1 MKRRAFLFLSFIIS
15 HLALIHVTA
24 QVTDRIILGNAESET
39 LHGLSSYCPDY
50 TKMTTNGLKGQT
62 GRNCLMFDANPFC
75 GDYKGIYGGEYCFVL
90 KVDGNKQNYL
100 TLKTNGGDGVTD
112 YERYRVQVDNKDLQD
127 YQREAVSFST
137 EKAPGA
143 FAYSTLVLPRK
154 ATDGKTAV
162 VIRIRSLGHYYAYG
176 TPTKFNTYQ
185 YAMEGNMP
193 PIYAA
198 YSSTD
203 PNVLVSDEV
212 QGTMASYSKATAQPL
227 GMTLEALKS
236 KINTKLKDAIRSQVT
251 GSDFKPAYQNNNFN
265 IVEAMGVAYQ
275 KGIYGT
281 TATAL
286 ASKIRTAIDSMV
298 YINNLCK
305 AGIEVRVS
313 AIGNTATKQIATEGW
328 GGLFGNQGYGLYLL
342 WKSGKVTSVWLNN
355 NVDLG
360 KGEQQR
366 KAQWIEAFKESFDHG
381 CTYGGRRHITNQA
394 MEASYSVYG
403 AALALY
409 ALDPQTYQNAPKLA
423 HRFVREA
430 LGLEEWTG
438 VPKNAKF
445 DGSIKDSEG
454 YPTFELGDPTSLS
467 TSLNFWGQHF
477 HMMTDHGNGRE
488 EGWTCASCYGNMGQR
503 ISDLYL
509 ISTYDPFLGEKG
521 DPDILGMAVKNEKS
535 QAYFSYPRADLKG
548 HRVISSESATCWRN
562 RYDPGKPYYNNLI
575 VAALSDDEELMGHVW
590 QGYLEGHVACADDA
604 DYRLF
609 PYYQHSYYL
618 PEAIDKLI
626 AYGKAHATDYTP
638 MPSTPGQADYAVS
651 DPQVGIVAVKN
662 GDEYLFV
669 NFYSEMSL
677 GSSGKAHMVTPN
689 EVRLMSFVPEVMKY
703 TPSGQTVT
711 APNEYINSNHRI
723 TYPDHPLMANGGTVY
738 DLPAYD
744 AEGHYNSARQICD
757 YYQQQLGNYLIA
769 QNTTA
774 GNTYNLVLGSSLIGK
789 SAKDISTG
797 ETVTL
802 SEEIT
807 LAPRTTKVY
816 YLTDASASTVPTP
829 SAPTG
834 LQHALKERVAE
845 LTTFAQTASE
855 ILTTDNRPGNYERD
869 AFMPF
874 FRELTMAAYVA
885 QTGTETEQDSM
896 LIVLNQAYD
905 DFVKTQVTYDA
916 CQVPGTMDYTKKIST
931 SGAVQVKSKTSVS
944 NAKQGAALFVPIV
957 ANESGNYTVKVKA
970 RSHVGDQYES
980 SLNLSLFT
988 QEQYYNGD
996 TTSDPSQT
1004 QLIAYDEFDYTTYRW
1019 SITLKGGQVMVLK
1032 FLFGG
1037 NSTTYT
1043 VNLGSTSIEAQTL
1056 YEQLHAEIL
1065 SAKAL
1070 LTEYADDEAVTDESR
1085 KALDEAITTALMVT
1099 EDASETEIQA
1109 AKEALRQAESVFRA
1123 SIATW
1128 QYPVADQAFVKDNTS
1143 QKGTGGSFEIRNSS
1157 GTDCAYIAGIKFGIS
1172 GLLADNIEIESATLR
1187 LVTVE
1192 NGGDVNVHPFSTN
1205 FGEQGGSTDSY
1216 SVHNKIITDALA
1228 ADPIFTLK
1236 VKLGGGKKIFEW
1248 VPSATTTYTIAD
1260 WTVTSDI
1267 TAYLKECVEAGNEE
1281 MGLLLAPAGSST
1293 IRSTILSKDA
1303 DDQTFGSGTTDELYL
1318 EGENIGQKT
1327 GNKVSRWSRLLE
1339 VLAQDNSPLSSLYPK
1354 LIVKVKYTPSTD
1366 VDQVREIVIMPEN
1379 NSIYDLQGRKV
1390 SKSSGS
1396 LKKGVYISGGK
1407 KIIVR

>member
-1 MKRRAFLFLSFIIS
+1 MKRRAFLFLSFLIS
-15 HLALIHVTA
+15 HFVMSSVTA
-24 QVTDRIILGNAESET
+24 QVTDRVILGNAESET
-39 LHGLSSYCPDY
+39 LHGLTTYCPDY
-50 TKMTTNGLKGQT
+50 TTMTTNGLKGQT

-75 GDYKGIYGGEYCFVL
+75 GDYKGIYGGEYSFVL
-90 KVDGNKQNYL
+90 KVDGDKQNYL

-127 YQREAVSFST
+127 YQREAVSFSV

-154 ATDGKTAV
+154 ATDGKKAV

-203 PNVLVSDEV
+203 PNVLVNDEV
-212 QGTMASYSKATAQPL
+212 QGTMASYSTAKAQQL
-227 GMTLEALKS
+227 NMTLESLKTKINNKLKS
-236 KINTKLKDAIRSQVT
+236 AIKSQVE
-251 GSDFKPAYQNNNFN
+251 GNDFKPAYQNNNFN

-275 KGIYGT
+275 KGYYGT

-305 AGIEVRVS
+305 AGVEVRVS
-313 AIGNTATKQIATEGW
+313 AVGNTATKQIATEGW
-328 GGLFGNQGYGLYLL
+328 GGLFGNQGYGFYLL
-342 WKSGKVTSVWLNN
+342 WKSGKVTSVWLNK

-366 KAQWIEAFKESFDHG
+366 RAQWIAAFKESFDHG

-409 ALDPQTYQNAPKLA
+409 ALDPQTYHNAPKLA
-423 HRFVREA
+423 HRFIREA

-445 DGSIKDSEG
+445 DGSIKDSDG
-454 YPTFELGDPTSLS
+454 YPTFELGDPESLS
-467 TSLNFWGQHF
+467 TKENFWGQHF
-477 HMMTDHGNGRE
+477 HMMTEHGNGRE

-509 ISTYDPFLGEKG
+509 ISTYDPFLGTDG

-535 QAYFSYPRADLKG
+535 QAYFSYPRADLQG
-548 HRVISSESATCWRN
+548 RRVISSESATCWRN

-626 AYGKAHATDYTP
+626 AYGKAHASDYIP
-638 MPSTPGQADYAVS
+638 MPSTPGQPDYAVG

-662 GDEYLFV
+662 GNEYLFV

-677 GSSGKAHMVTPN
+677 GSSGKAHMITPN

-703 TPSGQTVT
+703 TPSVQTVT
-711 APNEYINSNHRI
+711 APDEYINSNHRI

-744 AEGHYNSARQICD
+744 SEGHYNSARQICD
-757 YYQQQLGNYLIA
+757 YYQQQLGHYLIA
-769 QNTTA
+769 QNTTSA
-774 GNTYNLVLGSSLIGK
+774 NTYDLVLGSSLKGQQ
-789 SAKDISTG
+789 AKDLTTG

-802 SEEIT
+802 SEDIT
-807 LAPRTTKVY
+807 LAPRTTIVY
-816 YLTDASASTVPTP
+816 YLENASASTIPAP
-829 SAPTG
+829 SVSTG

-855 ILTTDNRPGNYERD
+855 MLTTGNRPGNYERD

-885 QTGTETEQDSM
+885 QTGNETEQDSM
-896 LIVLNQAYD
+896 LAVLNNAYD
-905 DFVKTQVTYDA
+905 AFVQTQVTYDA
-916 CQVPGTMDYTKKIST
+916 CTVPGTMDYTKKVST

-944 NAKQGAALFVPIV
+944 NAKRGAALFVPIV
-957 ANESGNYTVKVKA
+957 ASESGNYTVKVKA
-970 RSHVGDQYES
+970 RSHVSDEHKS
-980 SLNLSLFT
+980 TLNVCLFT

-996 TTSDPSQT
+996 TDSDPSQT
-1004 QLIAYDEFDYTTYRW
+1004 QAIAYDEFDYATYRW
-1019 SITLKGGQVMVLK
+1019 PITLKAGQVMVLK

-1043 VNLGSTSIEAQTL
+1043 VNLGSTTIEAQTL

-1070 LTEYADDEAVTDESR
+1070 LAEYADDEAVTEESR
-1085 KALDEAITTALMVT
+1085 QALGDAIDNAQAVA
-1099 EDASETEIQA
+1099 ENVSESEILA
-1109 AKEALRQAESVFRA
+1109 AIEALKQAEALFRA

-1157 GTDCAYIAGIKFGIS
+1157 GTDCAYIAGMKFGIS
-1172 GLLADNIEIESATLR
+1172 GLLADNVEIESATLR

-1192 NGGDVNVHPFSTN
+1192 NGGDVAAYPFATS
-1205 FGEQGGSTDSY
+1205 FGEQGGSADSY
-1216 SVHNKIITDALA
+1216 AVHNKIIAEALA
-1228 ADPIFTLK
+1228 AEPIFTMK
-1236 VKLGGGKKIFEW
+1236 VRLGGGKKIFEW
-1248 VPSATTTYTIAD
+1248 VPSTTTKYTIAD
-1260 WTVTSDI
+1260 WTVNTDI
-1267 TAYLKECVEAGNEE
+1267 TAYLKKCVEAGNEE
-1281 MGLLLAPAGSST
+1281 MGILLAPAGSST
-1293 IRSTILSKDA
+1293 IRSTVLSKDA

-1339 VLAQDNSPLSSLYPK
+1339 VLAQDNSPISSLYPK
-1354 LIVKVKYTPSTD
+1354 LIVKLKYTASGIEQQKD
-1366 VDQVREIVIMPEN
+1366 VVIMPSGN
-1379 NSIYDLQGRKV
+1379 AIYDLQGRKI
-1390 SKSSGS
+1390 SNGTQKRG
-1396 LKKGVYISGGK
+1396 LYIMGGK
-1407 KIIVR
+1407 KIFIR